1 MSIEHD
7 YIVPMR
13 TKLWFGLGATGESA
27 TNWIFNVLTF
37 LYYQQILGLS
47 GTLAGLAVFIG
58 IASDAVTDPLMG
70 SISDRFRSRFG
81 RRHPFMFVAPIPLA
95 ASVYLIFHP
104 PEGVVASEGMLFAWF
119 TVFTVLMRTF
129 TTLFAVP
136 HLAMGAE
143 LSDNYIQRSRVMSY
157 NNLFTF
163 YGGFAM
169 HVFVWFFVF
178 DYLYAAEGGQL
189 YRPAYEPIVLFCCGL
204 IIVAI
209 FGCAWFTR
217 DQIPRLKSPPEDGE
231 AFSAGRLLKDMWE
244 AVQNRH
250 YRFLLLGLFFL
261 SMTIGTHET
270 LSIYMATFFWE
281 LSPFQIG
288 WLILNNVIG
297 YHIGFALTSRAHA
310 RFDKRWTIVAT
321 AAGLSFF
328 WSLAVTLRLFDLA
341 PENSSWN
348 LVAFIVGI
356 GIFSS
361 ACGSI
366 LNISVMS
373 ALADITDEHEVNTGR
388 RQEGIF
394 YSARTFFAKMTN
406 GVGHVVAGIALD
418 YYIKMPSGAVPGE
431 VPADT
436 LFRLGVVDGP
446 FAMVFGLI
454 SAALYAGYRI
464 DKRYHAEIQG
474 KLAARRAAAIAAAPD
489 ASPVDTPDGGVP
501 QA

>member
-1 MSIEHD
+1 MAEQRTDVVS
-7 YIVPMR
+7 VR
-13 TKLWFGLGATGESA
+13 TKLWFGIGATGESA
-27 TNWIFNVLTF
+27 TNWIFNALTF

-47 GTLAGLAVFIG
+47 GTLTGLAVFLA
-58 IASDAVTDPLMG
+58 IASDAVTDPLIG
-70 SISDRFRSRFG
+70 SISDRFRSKYG
-81 RRHPFMFVAPIPLA
+81 RRHPFMFVAPLPLA
-95 ASVYLIFHP
+95 ASILLIFNP
-104 PEGVVASEGMLFAWF
+104 PETVVDSQTVLFIWF
-119 TVFTVLMRTF
+119 TVFTILMRTF

-143 LSDNYIQRSRVMSY
+143 LSDDYIQRSKVMSF

-169 HVFVWFFVF
+169 HCFVWFFVF
-178 DYLYAAEGGQL
+178 DALYAEEGGQL
-189 YRPAYEPIVLFCCGL
+189 YEPAYTPIVWFCSVV
-204 IIVAI
+204 IVVAI

-217 DQIPRLKSPPEDGE
+217 DQIPYLKPPPDDGHDFSLKRLG
-231 AFSAGRLLKDMWE
+231 LDMWE
-244 AVQNRH
+244 AVKNPH
-250 YRFLLLGLFFL
+250 YRYLLLGLFFL

-270 LSIYMATFFWE
+270 LGIYMNTFFWE
-281 LSPFQIG
+281 LTPYQIG
-288 WLILNNVIG
+288 WLILNNLIG
-297 YHIGFALTSRAHA
+297 YHIGFALTAFAHD

-341 PENSSWN
+341 PENTSWD

-373 ALADITDEHEVNTGR
+373 ALADISDEHEANTGR

-394 YSARTFFAKMTN
+394 YSARTFFAKLTN
-406 GVGHVVAGIALD
+406 GIGHVVAGIAID
-418 YYIKMPSGAVPGE
+418 VYIKLPPGAVPGE

-446 FAMVFGLI
+446 FAMIWGLV
-454 SAALYAGYRI
+454 AAAFYAGYRI
-464 DKRYHAEIQG
+464 DKKYHADIQR
-474 KLAARRAAAIAAAPD
+474 KLAAMRASKRANTDEESAVA
-489 ASPVDTPDGGVP
+489 DG
-501 QA
+501 